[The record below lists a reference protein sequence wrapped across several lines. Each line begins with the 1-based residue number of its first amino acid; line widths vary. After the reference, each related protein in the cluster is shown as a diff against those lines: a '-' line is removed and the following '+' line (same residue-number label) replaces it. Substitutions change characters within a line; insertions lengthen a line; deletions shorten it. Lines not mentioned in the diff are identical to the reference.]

1 MCSARILLTDSVL
14 KAMIVAL
21 CKMNVGS
28 HDRGFNGFLRVLL
41 IQMRISLFKYLLNL
55 VTIKYLTSALNF
67 QHDLYVSSLL

>member
-41 IQMRISLFKYLLNL
+41 IQMMHISLFKYLLNL
-55 VTIKYLTSALNF
+55 VTIKYLASALNS
-67 QHDLYVSSLL
+67 QHLYVSSLL